1 MAHIGHHTT
10 LKFSLHVTTEIKVA
24 SQLHN
29 SALKWIIVWDKV
41 GQKLVFFGKTRQPN
55 GFKIEEP
62 LDLHYRK

>member
-55 GFKIEEP
+55 GF
-62 LDLHYRK
+62 